1 MEKILI
7 SACLVGDKTRYDGGD
22 NYAPFVEK
30 LREKYELIPFCPE
43 VAGGLSIP
51 REPCE
56 IRGADVVTKDGASK
70 ASEYQLGAK
79 KALEACRL
87 FGISIA
93 ILKES
98 SPSCGVRNVYDGRF
112 RQTKIE
118 GKGVTTR
125 LLEANGIH
133 VYSSLDDLSFLWEET
148 KEEPKQHHPRNHH
161 DRPLKEEKVAPKRS
175 FKDKAEHHPSSK
187 KPFSHHQKSFS
198 HKKPFGHQKPFSS
211 KPNHRSFAKRK
222 TKEK

>member
-7 SACLVGDKTRYDGGD
+7 SACLVGEKTRYDGGD

-30 LREKYELIPFCPE
+30 LREKYELVPFCPE

-93 ILKES
+93 VLKES

-112 RQTKIE
+112 RQTKVE
-118 GKGVTTR
+118 GKGITTR

-133 VYSSLDDLSFLWEET
+133 VYSSLDDLSFLWEE
-148 KEEPKQHHPRNHH
+148 EPKPART
-161 DRPLKEEKVAPKRS
+161 RRS
-175 FKDKAEHHPSSK
+175 HML
-187 KPFSHHQKSFS
+187 
-198 HKKPFGHQKPFSS
+198 
-211 KPNHRSFAKRK
+211 
-222 TKEK
+222 